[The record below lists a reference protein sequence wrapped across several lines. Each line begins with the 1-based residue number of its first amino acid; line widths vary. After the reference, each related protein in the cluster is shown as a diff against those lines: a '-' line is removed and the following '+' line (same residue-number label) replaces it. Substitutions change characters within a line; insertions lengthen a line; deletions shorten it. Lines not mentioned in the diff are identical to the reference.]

1 MQDGP
6 SAATS
11 TAAFAGDP
19 IASSSTSVTSLNAV
33 EITPA
38 SSVLNQSDSSLTPPL
53 LSPPTTPIVIP
64 NLSTELK
71 NHPNQKFAS
80 DLLHDLQW
88 GCRLGYTGPRAHRVT
103 PNLKSATLH
112 PQAVSDALAKEVSRG
127 HTAGP
132 FQEPPIQN
140 LQCSPLGVVPKKD
153 GTWRIIMDL
162 SSPHGSSV
170 NDFIPKETYTLHYAT
185 FDQALAL
192 VAQHGQ
198 NALMAKLDIKH
209 AFRLCPVHPAD
220 LELLGIHWEGQY
232 YIDLRLPF
240 GLRSSPYLFNRLA
253 DAFEWILKNN
263 YMITDLMHYLD
274 DYFTVGPP
282 NSKTCA
288 DNVKIMIRM
297 ASHLGIPLAPEKLEG
312 PTTSLVFLG
321 ILIDTN
327 RMETALPED
336 KLKELLA
343 ELQCWCSRRKCLKR
357 ELLSLIGKLN
367 WACRVIPAGRIFL
380 RRLIDLSTTA
390 RLPHHH
396 ISMNLEARRD
406 IAWWQRFLPTWNG
419 RAIIPDPYWSRSPD
433 LALFT
438 DASGTLGYGIY
449 YSGHWIADTW
459 PPPLQG
465 RSIQWKELYP
475 IALACLLWGHSWSGK
490 KILFHC
496 DNQAVVDIWASG
508 TSRDPD
514 IMHLVRS
521 IFFSGATHHFTILVA
536 HITGT
541 DNSIADSLSR
551 LQMVRFH
558 QLAPAADPTPTP
570 IPPSART
577 LWNVV

>member
-1 MQDGP
+1 MG
-6 SAATS
+6 
-11 TAAFAGDP
+11 
-19 IASSSTSVTSLNAV
+19 
-33 EITPA
+33 ITLA
-38 SSVLNQSDSSLTPPL
+38 SSVLNQSDSSFTPPL
-53 LSPPTTPIVIP
+53 LSPPSTPIVIP
-64 NLSTELK
+64 NLSTELE

-88 GCRLGYTGPRAHRVT
+88 GCRLGYTGPRAPRVT
-103 PNLKSATLH
+103 PNLKSASLH

-132 FQEPPIQN
+132 FQEPPLQN

-170 NDFIPKETYTLHYAT
+170 NDFIPKDTYTLHYAT
-185 FDQALAL
+185 FDEALAL
-192 VAQHGQ
+192 VARHGQ

-263 YMITDLMHYLD
+263 YTITDLMHYLD

-288 DNVKIMIRM
+288 DNVNIMIHL

-327 RMETALPED
+327 RMETALPDD

-343 ELQCWCSRRKCLKR
+343 ELQCWFSRKKCLKR

-490 KILFHC
+490 NILFHC

-536 HITGT
+536 HIAGT

-551 LQMVRFH
+551 LQIVRFH
-558 QLAPAADPTPTP
+558 QLAPAADLTPTP
-570 IPPSART
+570 IPLSART

>member
-1 MQDGP
+1 MQDGQ

-11 TAAFAGDP
+11 TATSAGDL
-19 IASSSTSVTSLNAV
+19 IASSSISVISPNAV
-33 EITPA
+33 GITLA
-38 SSVLNQSDSSLTPPL
+38 SSVLNQSDSSFTPPL
-53 LSPPTTPIVIP
+53 LSPPSTPIVIP
-64 NLSTELK
+64 NLSTELE

-88 GCRLGYTGPRAHRVT
+88 GCRLGYTGPRAPRVT
-103 PNLKSATLH
+103 PNLKSASLH

-140 LQCSPLGVVPKKD
+140 LQCSPQGVVPKKD

-170 NDFIPKETYTLHYAT
+170 NDFISKDTYTLHYAT
-185 FDQALAL
+185 FDEALAL

-209 AFRLCPVHPAD
+209 TFRLCPVHPAD

-263 YMITDLMHYLD
+263 YTITDLMHYLD

-288 DNVKIMIRM
+288 DNVNIMIHL
-297 ASHLGIPLAPEKLEG
+297 ASYLGIPLAPEKLEG

-343 ELQCWCSRRKCLKR
+343 ELQCWCSRKKCLKH

-475 IALACLLWGHSWSGK
+475 IALACLLWGHSWSQK

-496 DNQAVVDIWASG
+496 DNQAVVDIWVSG

-536 HITGT
+536 HIAGT

-551 LQMVRFH
+551 LQIVRFH
-558 QLAPAADPTPTP
+558 QLAPAADLTPTP
-570 IPPSART
+570 IPLSART

>member
-1 MQDGP
+1 
-6 SAATS
+6 
-11 TAAFAGDP
+11 
-19 IASSSTSVTSLNAV
+19 
-33 EITPA
+33 
-38 SSVLNQSDSSLTPPL
+38 
-53 LSPPTTPIVIP
+53 
-64 NLSTELK
+64 
-71 NHPNQKFAS
+71 
-80 DLLHDLQW
+80 
-88 GCRLGYTGPRAHRVT
+88 
-103 PNLKSATLH
+103 
-112 PQAVSDALAKEVSRG
+112 
-127 HTAGP
+127 
-132 FQEPPIQN
+132 
-140 LQCSPLGVVPKKD
+140 
-153 GTWRIIMDL
+153 
-162 SSPHGSSV
+162 
-170 NDFIPKETYTLHYAT
+170 
-185 FDQALAL
+185 
-192 VAQHGQ
+192 
-198 NALMAKLDIKH
+198 
-209 AFRLCPVHPAD
+209 
-220 LELLGIHWEGQY
+220 
-232 YIDLRLPF
+232 
-240 GLRSSPYLFNRLA
+240 
-253 DAFEWILKNN
+253 
-263 YMITDLMHYLD
+263 
-274 DYFTVGPP
+274 
-282 NSKTCA
+282 
-288 DNVKIMIRM
+288 
-297 ASHLGIPLAPEKLEG
+297 
-312 PTTSLVFLG
+312 
-321 ILIDTN
+321 
-327 RMETALPED
+327 METALPDD

-343 ELQCWCSRRKCLKR
+343 ELQCWCSRKKCLKR

-406 IAWWQRFLPTWNG
+406 IALWQRFLPTWNG

-536 HITGT
+536 HIAGT

-551 LQMVRFH
+551 LQIVRFQ
-558 QLAPAADPTPTP
+558 QLAPAADLTPTP
-570 IPPSART
+570 IPLSART

>member
-1 MQDGP
+1 MRDGQ

-11 TAAFAGDP
+11 TAASAADLT
-19 IASSSTSVTSLNAV
+19 ASSNTSAISPNAV
-33 EITPA
+33 EITLA
-38 SSVLNQSDSSLTPPL
+38 SSVLNQSDSSFTPPL
-53 LSPPTTPIVIP
+53 LSSPTTPIVIP
-64 NLSTELK
+64 NLATELK

-88 GCRLGYTGPRAHRVT
+88 GCRLGYTGPRSPRVT

-112 PQAVSDALAKEVSRG
+112 PQAVSAALAKEVSRG

-132 FQEPPIQN
+132 FQVPPIQN

-170 NDFIPKETYTLHYAT
+170 NDFISKDTYTLHYAT

-192 VAQHGQ
+192 VARHGQ

-220 LELLGIHWEGQY
+220 LELLGIHWDGQY

-282 NSKTCA
+282 NSKTCS
-288 DNVKIMIRM
+288 DNVNIMIHM

-321 ILIDTN
+321 ILLDTN

-336 KLKELLA
+336 KLRELLA
-343 ELQCWCSRRKCLKR
+343 ELQRWCSRKKCLKR

-419 RAIIPDPYWSRSPD
+419 RAIIPDPFWSRSPD

-449 YSGHWIADTW
+449 YSGHWIAETW
-459 PPPLQG
+459 PPALQG

-475 IALACLLWGHSWSGK
+475 IALACLLWGHTWPGK

-508 TSRDPD
+508 TSRDPN

-536 HITGT
+536 HIAGT
-541 DNSIADSLSR
+541 NNSIADSLSR
-551 LQMVRFH
+551 LQIVRFH

-570 IPPSART
+570 IPPSAQT